1 LGSIIIMV
9 ILHRIN
15 RKLPASL
22 ITIILAALLV
32 YFTGFEDQG
41 LSLVSDFGL
50 PEQIGLEFHIPN
62 ISLREFTSLGVSGA
76 AVALFGLME
85 TVSIAKAMSQMSGD
99 QLDPAK
105 EMIGQGLASFI
116 GGFFLCMPSSG
127 SPSRTVINMVNG
139 AKTRIS
145 AIFSG
150 LSVFIFLLLF
160 SDLIGFIPV
169 PALAAVVVVSSAGLI
184 NISLIKF
191 TWQSSVQSRVA
202 MVLTFVSTLVLPL
215 EYAIYLGILS
225 TILIYLGQSSHINL
239 TYILEDE
246 KGQFIEIPM
255 KSIEKRN
262 PQIAIIN
269 IEGDLYF
276 AAVEELRIQIE
287 QILETDLKVLILRF
301 RRTHL
306 LGSTGVMTLDRLIK
320 TARKKDVQIIFCGL
334 QEDIHEP
341 LYSSGV
347 TDSIGEKNLFIAD
360 QQLYK
365 STQQALEKAREIIKD
380 NPSQ

>member
-1 LGSIIIMV
+1 
-9 ILHRIN
+9 
-15 RKLPASL
+15 
-22 ITIILAALLV
+22 
-32 YFTGFEDQG
+32 
-41 LSLVSDFGL
+41 
-50 PEQIGLEFHIPN
+50 
-62 ISLREFTSLGVSGA
+62 
-76 AVALFGLME
+76 
-85 TVSIAKAMSQMSGD
+85 
-99 QLDPAK
+99 
-105 EMIGQGLASFI
+105 
-116 GGFFLCMPSSG
+116 
-127 SPSRTVINMVNG
+127 
-139 AKTRIS
+139 
-145 AIFSG
+145 
-150 LSVFIFLLLF
+150 
-160 SDLIGFIPV
+160 
-169 PALAAVVVVSSAGLI
+169 
-184 NISLIKF
+184 
-191 TWQSSVQSRVA
+191 